1 MASSIF
7 SYLVKEKKETRI
19 LILFGYLLCFLGISS
34 TIFLWSLSFE
44 DFIDLTVSWTN
55 SETKRGKIEALIF
68 PKFQF
73 LRWVGMLPIAL
84 GIMIITQRKLI
95 LDVLIILLKAF
106 KKLFFISSGLSYQ
119 GRVILFLIL
128 AISVSSKA
136 FLVWELPIYY
146 DEGWTYIHFTQKGF
160 LTSWTYYPY
169 PNNHVLHSI
178 FTTISAHL
186 PFPDIVNLRLPSF
199 LFGLLSQLAFFKL
212 IHYVAKER
220 TLPIKFGMLHD

>member
-136 FLVWELPIYY
+136 FLSNYSRLVF
-146 DEGWTYIHFTQKGF
+146 DEFQTRYFN
-160 LTSWTYYPY
+160 YP
-169 PNNHVLHSI
+169 
-178 FTTISAHL
+178 
-186 PFPDIVNLRLPSF
+186 
-199 LFGLLSQLAFFKL
+199 
-212 IHYVAKER
+212 
-220 TLPIKFGMLHD
+220 